1 MHKLQMYEDLRDM
14 LEREV
19 KDIERKG
26 EMSEQSLDH
35 LYKLMTAIKVVD
47 KCIEREKGE
56 QGGQGQGQEEMMR
69 GMSMG
74 GMSNARGQS
83 NNSYGNS
90 NRMMPYPYMS
100 YDGMSNEGRSYAYD
114 GGSYAGQS
122 NQSYGQS
129 YERGRSNE
137 GGMSNERGRSNESY
151 EGRSNEGGQSN
162 ARRGRDGDSD
172 GRYNE
177 SRDSFRGG
185 SNRGGSYDGSYEY
198 SRDASK
204 KKMIQKLE
212 TLMDDTMSEH
222 ERKAIMECIEKI
234 K

>member
-19 KDIERKG
+19 KEIEKKG
-26 EMSEQSLDH
+26 DLDVQGLDN
-35 LYKLMTAIKVVD
+35 LYKLMTALKVTD

-56 QGGQGQGQEEMMR
+56 QGGMSQT
-69 GMSMG
+69 GM
-74 GMSNARGQS
+74 S

-90 NRMMPYPYMS
+90 YGNRMSYESNMMPYPMSMDRRSYDGRSYDMSNDRQS
-100 YDGMSNEGRSYAYD
+100 YDGMSND
-114 GGSYAGQS
+114 G
-122 NQSYGQS
+122 
-129 YERGRSNE
+129 
-137 GGMSNERGRSNESY
+137 M
-151 EGRSNEGGQSN
+151 SN
-162 ARRGRDGDSD
+162 ARRGRDGDND

-177 SRDSFRGG
+177 SRDNFRNSQDRGG
-185 SNRGGSYDGSYEY
+185 NSYENSYGY
-198 SRDASK
+198 SRDTTK

-222 ERKAIMECIEKI
+222 ERQAIMDCINKI